1 MVALAYT
8 EPILAIA
15 FFLVLI
21 CLFRSKNGLP
31 WNWPLLGMSPTLLL
45 NFHRLYE
52 LADEILEISGGTYL
66 FKGLWFSNMDMW
78 FTSDPENVHYITTTN
93 YWNYP
98 KGPESMQ
105 VFDTLGNS
113 LFNLD
118 FEEWTYYRGLLHA
131 FFSHQKFHQ
140 FVPKVLVDNVNK
152 GLVPFLEDVAKQAL
166 VVDLQDMFKRHIY
179 DAACAIATGY
189 NPKTLSIG
197 FEENAFV
204 RAMDDACVAMLTRH
218 ILPGRCWKLLRWLQI
233 GSEKRLSV
241 AKGTL
246 RQIVTNYMA
255 TKREE
260 LSAGA
265 KTKED
270 EETFDVLRSFL
281 TINDVNDKE
290 HPDEIVRDSTIGIIF
305 AAYDTSSATLSWFF
319 WLLSKNPHVE
329 TKIREEL
336 DSNFSVKE
344 GQNWQLNSRKELSK
358 LVYLHATLCETLRL
372 YPPVPLQ
379 SRTPVRPDIFPSG
392 HHVDP
397 KAIVVLSGYAIG
409 RMARVWGQDCH
420 EFKPERWINE
430 KGDLKY
436 ERSAKFFTFNA
447 GPRICPGKEMAFSIM
462 KAAAATILYN
472 YHVQVVETRPVTP
485 KASII
490 LQMKHGLRARIC
502 SRWT

>member
-1 MVALAYT
+1 
-8 EPILAIA
+8 
-15 FFLVLI
+15 
-21 CLFRSKNGLP
+21 
-31 WNWPLLGMSPTLLL
+31 
-45 NFHRLYE
+45 
-52 LADEILEISGGTYL
+52 
-66 FKGLWFSNMDMW
+66 
-78 FTSDPENVHYITTTN
+78 
-93 YWNYP
+93 
-98 KGPESMQ
+98 
-105 VFDTLGNS
+105 
-113 LFNLD
+113 
-118 FEEWTYYRGLLHA
+118 
-131 FFSHQKFHQ
+131 
-140 FVPKVLVDNVNK
+140 
-152 GLVPFLEDVAKQAL
+152 
-166 VVDLQDMFKRHIY
+166 
-179 DAACAIATGY
+179 
-189 NPKTLSIG
+189 
-197 FEENAFV
+197 
-204 RAMDDACVAMLTRH
+204 
-218 ILPGRCWKLLRWLQI
+218 
-233 GSEKRLSV
+233 
-241 AKGTL
+241 
-246 RQIVTNYMA
+246 MA

-490 LQMKHGLRARIC
+490 LQMKHGLRARIS